1 VNRLR
6 AVGGGA
12 PLFPLLVL
20 LGLSVL
26 DEVDESTFN
35 VLSPDI
41 RDAFHLS
48 NTQFVAVR
56 TGIVPLLLVAGLAF
70 GYFTDRRR
78 RSRLASYSA
87 LVIGGCALGLGLAPA
102 VLGVMIGLRILAG
115 TGRQM
120 NRPSHQS
127 LLADYYAPATR
138 AGVFSVW
145 RMALPVGLLIG
156 PLLAGGVAS
165 VSSWRVAIAV
175 LALPSIAL
183 LIVSRRLVE
192 PARGVQDRLAAGADE
207 LTAAT
212 GEDAPSWEE
221 AWRTLNGAQSMRRI
235 WRSLPFLVGGLLG
248 LGVLLPLYY
257 QDEFHASDAVRGVIT
272 ASGAPALFVGLVVGI
287 PLTRRLLLT
296 RPSQVLRLF
305 ALAASLGAAGL
316 IVVAVAPSV
325 WVAALGADFGQLC
338 FAMLLPG
345 FGALTSLII
354 PPRARGLS
362 FSVIE
367 IWALPGLVFVILATR
382 IGDAYGL
389 RWSIIAMT
397 AVFLMGGYV
406 VASAGGKVRGD
417 ITKMQTAARAQA
429 EARLARERG
438 EAKLLITR
446 DLDVCYGQVQVLFG
460 VDFDVADGE
469 IVALLGTNGA
479 GKSTLLKAICGLVE
493 PSAGAIV
500 WDGRDTT
507 HTTPQLALQRG
518 VVLMPGGRGVF
529 ASLTVAEN
537 LEAAAWQARR
547 EGSDVVA
554 LRRQDAL
561 DRFPRLRERLHQP
574 AGNLSGGEQ
583 QMLALSMAFLARP
596 RLLCI
601 DELSL
606 GLAPAIVEQL
616 LDIVRAIHAGGTTI
630 VLVEQSVNV
639 ALSVAQRAV
648 FMEKG
653 EVRFEGATRDLLG
666 RDDILR
672 SVFLSVATANIA
684 APAHA
689 GQRSDALPGD
699 DQPTLTVTDVTRSY
713 GGIRAVDG
721 ISLQVGPGEIVG
733 LIGANGAG
741 KTTLFDLI
749 SGNVSVDSG
758 RIHLAGRD
766 VTRARPDQ
774 RALAGLGR
782 SFQDAAL
789 FPSLTVRETIA
800 LAHDRKLQCRDAIS
814 AALALPDQ
822 RVEEHLLRTRVD
834 ELIELVGIG
843 AFADKFVSE
852 LSTGSR
858 RIVDL
863 ACSIAHDPVV
873 LLLDEPSSGI
883 AQREAEALAPLLL
896 SIRDATGMA
905 MIVIEHDMPLIAAVS
920 DRMYAMEVGRV
931 IAEGSPARVMTDPR
945 VVSSYLGSD
954 TAAIERSG
962 PGRDLAAVG
971 TAPSTFEFGVHDG

>member
-1 VNRLR
+1 MNRLR
-6 AVGGGA
+6 SVGGGA
-12 PLFPLLVL
+12 PLFPLFVL

-26 DEVDESTFN
+26 DEVDESAFN

-48 NTQFVAVR
+48 NTQFVAMR
-56 TGIVPLLLVAGLAF
+56 TGIVPLLLVAGLVF

-87 LVIGGCALGLGLAPA
+87 LVIGGCALALGLAPA

-145 RMALPVGLLIG
+145 RMALPLGLLVG
-156 PLLAGGVAS
+156 PLLAGGVAA

-175 LALPSIAL
+175 LAVPSIAL
-183 LIVSRRLVE
+183 LLVSRRLVE
-192 PARGVQDRLAAGADE
+192 PPRGVQDRLAAGADE
-207 LTAAT
+207 STAAT
-212 GEDAPSWEE
+212 SEDAPSWEE
-221 AWRTLNGAQSMRRI
+221 AWRTLNGVQSMRRI
-235 WRSLPFLVGGLLG
+235 WRSLPFLVGGILG

-257 QDEFHASDAVRGVIT
+257 QDEFLASDAVRGVIT
-272 ASGAPALFVGLVVGI
+272 ASGGPALFVGLVVGI

-305 ALAASLGAAGL
+305 ALAASVGAAGL
-316 IVVAVAPSV
+316 VVVAVAPSV
-325 WVAALGADFGQLC
+325 WVAAVGADFGQLC

-382 IGDAYGL
+382 IGDAYGF
-389 RWSIIAMT
+389 RWSIVAMT
-397 AVFLMGGYV
+397 AVFLVGGYI

-446 DLDVCYGQVQVLFG
+446 GLDVCYGQVQVLFG

-529 ASLTVAEN
+529 PSLTVAEN

-554 LRRQDAL
+554 DRRRDAL
-561 DRFPRLRERLHQP
+561 DRFPRLRERLDQP

-616 LDIVRAIHAGGTTI
+616 LDIVRAIHAGGTTV

-639 ALSVAQRAV
+639 ALSVAQRAI

-672 SVFLSVATANIA
+672 SVFLSAATANLA
-684 APAHA
+684 AP
-689 GQRSDALPGD
+689 GQVRQRGHDLGAFE
-699 DQPTLTVTDVTRSY
+699 PTVVVTDVTRSY

-721 ISLQVGPGEIVG
+721 VSLHVDPGEIVG

-741 KTTLFDLI
+741 KTTLFDLV
-749 SGNVSVDSG
+749 SGNVAVDSG
-758 RIHLAGRD
+758 RIQLAGRD
-766 VTRARPDQ
+766 VTRSRPDQ

-822 RVEEHLLRTRVD
+822 RVEEHLLRARVD
-834 ELIELVGIG
+834 ELIDLVGIG

-883 AQREAEALAPLLL
+883 AQREAEALGPLLL

-931 IAEGSPARVMTDPR
+931 IAEGPPASVMTDPR

-962 PGRDLAAVG
+962 PGRDLATVG
-971 TAPSTFEFGVHDG
+971 TAPPTYEFGALDG